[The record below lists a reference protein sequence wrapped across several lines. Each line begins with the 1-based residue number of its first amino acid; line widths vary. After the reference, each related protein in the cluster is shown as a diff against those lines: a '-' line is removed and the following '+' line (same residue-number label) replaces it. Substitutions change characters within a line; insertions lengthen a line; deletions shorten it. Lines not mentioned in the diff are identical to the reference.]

1 MSYKEIAE
9 QVASYLQG
17 KDDKEET
24 TFIYNTNNIYIEGTA
39 YWRVDRT
46 RETYLQPPEEVKVM
60 TDIVLAY
67 GNVDDID
74 MDGHQL
80 VEMETLIKKS
90 YNQ

>member
-24 TFIYNTNNIYIEGTA
+24 TFVFESDNAYFDGTA
-39 YWRVDRT
+39 YYRVDRT
-46 RETYLQPPEEVKVM
+46 RATYLQPPEEVKVM